1 MNFIDYFKEK
11 FDDLSVSFW
20 DKDEKT
26 ALMRIIHGLYVADNE
41 FDKLEKEYF
50 QDKLDDVNVDAH
62 AVDAMPMNDAI
73 ELLAKDKLKN
83 KLVYIF
89 MAEALFKDD
98 DYDNLE
104 KSYVSTLKQ
113 RYPISDEML
122 DDAIKLVRDRK
133 LEVALREWVD
143 EIKASKLNSIDPDEK
158 D

>member
-11 FDDLSVSFW
+11 FDDLSISFW

-89 MAEALFKDD
+89 MAEADF
-98 DYDNLE
+98 
-104 KSYVSTLKQ
+104 
-113 RYPISDEML
+113 R
-122 DDAIKLVRDRK
+122 
-133 LEVALREWVD
+133 
-143 EIKASKLNSIDPDEK
+143 
-158 D
+158 

>member
-11 FDDLSVSFW
+11 FDDLSISFW

-41 FDKLEKEYF
+41 F
-50 QDKLDDVNVDAH
+50 DKLDDVNVDAH

-98 DYDNLE
+98 DYDNVE

-143 EIKASKLNSIDPDEK
+143 EIKASKLNSTDPDEQ